1 MYVNGRIPCSSG
13 LCGEFCLVS
22 RCQWGN
28 LCAAP
33 LRVSIPPLGMWT
45 SPSYSSSFWNF
56 VQDRRLLLPHPGH
69 KGVVTS
75 GPICLFTCHACVIA
89 FPISVPRHPDPCAQP
104 DPHEAMCVGS
114 PSSHFCGESL
124 APSPPGYPHSP
135 LSIPGEI

>member
-56 VQDRRLLLPHPGH
+56 VQDRKLLLPHPGH

-75 GPICLFTCHACVIA
+75 GPICLLPAMRVSLHFPSLSQGTQTHVPNLTHMKPCV
-89 FPISVPRHPDPCAQP
+89 S
-104 DPHEAMCVGS
+104 GS